1 MLGMGI
7 GWGYGDRDGGLGV
20 VFCDYMYTE
29 YGAVHLNNSNCLF
42 RIALHKT
49 CSVLHK
55 YSMH

>member
-1 MLGMGI
+1 MAIGMV
-7 GWGYGDRDGGLGV
+7 GLGFT